1 MYGEQATDSRP
12 RYDRT
17 HPGFHLN
24 VSMESNSAPL
34 EYRRETNLETG
45 EISVFWTDNRG
56 NWVRRIFVSRTHS
69 AASQGNLPKA
79 IDTYTS
85 FLERYVEHWR
95 ENAKELYGMPAVL
108 MEMLVYSEPGLIEFL
123 PALPQDKFGRET
135 LRGVLARGG
144 VTVEELHW
152 NKTLGN
158 VFVTLR
164 SGRAQSLVLRFGVEL
179 RFVDAENP
187 ADRNLVSKAA
197 RGRWRIEL
205 PANRSVRLLC
215 RR

>member
-1 MYGEQATDSRP
+1 
-12 RYDRT
+12 
-17 HPGFHLN
+17 
-24 VSMESNSAPL
+24 
-34 EYRRETNLETG
+34 
-45 EISVFWTDNRG
+45 
-56 NWVRRIFVSRTHS
+56 
-69 AASQGNLPKA
+69 
-79 IDTYTS
+79 
-85 FLERYVEHWR
+85 
-95 ENAKELYGMPAVL
+95 
-108 MEMLVYSEPGLIEFL
+108 
-123 PALPQDKFGRET
+123 
-135 LRGVLARGG
+135 

-164 SGRAQSLVLRFGVEL
+164 SGRAQSMVLRFGVEL

-215 RR
+215 WK